1 MQAFWLCFVP
11 LFVALD
17 VIGVLPIYVSLTEGL
32 SQAGRRSVLVQS
44 ILTAAVVALAF
55 LVFGPVLLHFLG
67 ITVAD
72 FMIAG
77 GTLLFAISLS
87 DLLTGEKKRSEVD
100 KSEALGAVPIGIP
113 LLAGPAL
120 FTTSILLANAYGKWI
135 TAAAL
140 AANLLLAAGV
150 FVVADTITLW
160 LGRNGTRTASKI
172 ASLLLAAIAVMLVRK
187 GLMAAIAGAAQG

>member
-1 MQAFWLCFVP
+1 MQEFWLCFVP

-32 SQAGRRSVLVQS
+32 TPAGRRSVLVQS
-44 ILTAAVVALAF
+44 IATAAVVALAF
-55 LVFGPVLLHFLG
+55 LVFGPVLLQFLG

-77 GTLLFAISLS
+77 GSLLFAISLS
-87 DLLTGEKKRSEVD
+87 DLLTGEQKRSEVD
-100 KSEALGAVPIGIP
+100 KEEALGAVPLGIP

-120 FTTSILLANAYGKWI
+120 FTTSILLANAHGKGL

-140 AANLLLAAGV
+140 AANLLIAGGV
-150 FVVADTITLW
+150 FVVADTITRW

-187 GLMAAIAGAAQG
+187 GVIEAIASAIH

>member
-1 MQAFWLCFVP
+1 MQEFWLCFVP

-17 VIGVLPIYVSLTEGL
+17 VIGVLPIYVSLTEGI
-32 SQAGRRSVLVQS
+32 SKTGRRSVLVQS

-100 KSEALGAVPIGIP
+100 KNEALGAVPIGIP
-113 LLAGPAL
+113 LLA
-120 FTTSILLANAYGKWI
+120 
-135 TAAAL
+135 
-140 AANLLLAAGV
+140 
-150 FVVADTITLW
+150 
-160 LGRNGTRTASKI
+160 
-172 ASLLLAAIAVMLVRK
+172 AIAVMLVRK
-187 GLMAAIAGAAQG
+187 GLIEAITTVMRG

>member
-1 MQAFWLCFVP
+1 MQQFWLCFVP

-17 VIGVLPIYVSLTEGL
+17 VIGVLPVYVSLTEGL
-32 SQAGRRSVLVQS
+32 SPAGRRSVLAQS
-44 ILTAAVVALAF
+44 ILTAGVVALAF
-55 LVFGPVLLHFLG
+55 LIFGPVLLEFLG

-77 GTLLFAISLS
+77 GSLLFAISLS

-100 KSEALGAVPIGIP
+100 KEEALGAVPIGIP

-120 FTTSILLANAYGKWI
+120 FTTSILLANAYGKWL

-150 FVVADTITLW
+150 FVAANSITRW
-160 LGRNGTRTASKI
+160 LGRNGTRTLSKI

-187 GLMAAIAGAAQG
+187 GVLLAIAGAVQ